1 MPAWFLIAPALICF
15 AFCWALLEAAFT
27 HIAIEAYKNAAI
39 CGASVIF
46 ALVSFLICIYG
57 SIFY

>member
-39 CGASVIF
+39 CGAGVGFSLF
-46 ALVSFLICIYG
+46 SFLICIYG